1 MLRQTFDFK
10 MQNLCDELLILGSM
24 VEKSLVLSA
33 DAFRAR
39 DLRRAWEL
47 LANDGTIGRHRATI
61 EEETLYLISTQQPVA
76 GDLRTLAAILEIAAE
91 LARIGELTGE
101 INRLSLMLG
110 QNKVPVAGQVSLMAH
125 KAGTMLHQ
133 ALTAFVKRDVALA
146 QSIPQDDDEVDGHY
160 EEINSSL
167 PTLGDGDHDWERCMH
182 LLKVAYHL
190 ERTADRVVNI
200 CEWVVYA
207 ITGEFVEFDGAEV

>member
-10 MQNLCDELLILGSM
+10 MQKLQDELLILGSM

-39 DLRRAWEL
+39 DLRQAWEL
-47 LANDGTIGRHRATI
+47 LGNDGTIDSHRAAI

-76 GDLRTLAAILEIAAE
+76 GDLRTLAAVLEIAAE

-101 INRLSLMLG
+101 INRLSLLLG
-110 QNKVPVAGQVSLMAH
+110 HLEVPAAGQIGLMAH
-125 KAGTMLHQ
+125 KAGTMLHR
-133 ALTAFVKRDVALA
+133 AMTAFTRRDVELA
-146 QSIPQDDDEVDGHY
+146 RSIPRDDDEADGHY
-160 EEINSSL
+160 EQINSSL
-167 PTLGDGDHDWERCMH
+167 PTLGDAADDWEQCMH
-182 LLKVAYHL
+182 VLRVAHHL
-190 ERTADRVVNI
+190 ELTADRVVNI

-207 ITGEFVEFDGAEV
+207 IMGEFVDFDGAEF

>member
-1 MLRQTFDFK
+1 MLRQTFDCK
-10 MQNLCDELLILGSM
+10 MQNLGDELLILGSM
-24 VEKSLVLSA
+24 VEKSVVLSA

-47 LANDGTIGRHRATI
+47 LENDGTIARHRAAI

-101 INRLSLMLG
+101 INRLSLLLG
-110 QNKVPVAGQVSLMAH
+110 HLEVPAAGQVSLMAH
-125 KAGTMLHQ
+125 MAGTMLHQ
-133 ALTAFVKRDVALA
+133 ALTAFVKRDIALA
-146 QSIPQDDDEVDGHY
+146 RSIPQDDDEVDGCY
-160 EEINSSL
+160 EQISRAL
-167 PTLGDGDHDWERCMH
+167 PTLRGAAHDWEQCLH
-182 LLKVAYHL
+182 LLKVAHHL

-207 ITGEFVEFDGAEV
+207 VTGEFVEFDGAEV